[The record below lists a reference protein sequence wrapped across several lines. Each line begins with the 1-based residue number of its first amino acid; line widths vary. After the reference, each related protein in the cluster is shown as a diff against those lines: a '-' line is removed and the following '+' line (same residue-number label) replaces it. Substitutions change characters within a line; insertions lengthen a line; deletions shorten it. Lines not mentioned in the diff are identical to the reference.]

1 MPRLGPPPDR
11 TPFLDRTNLVT
22 WPWIKWAQQVFLEI
36 IGKSDIPLIPLA
48 DEGSGGS
55 EPSSLAQTLAAA
67 ATFAD
72 TSAKIGQIVSSGEDT
87 SPSTVFPFF
96 VPDEIDHRWIA
107 DTHANR
113 ALYDARAYPAG
124 SLYYETDR
132 FVLYVATNSA
142 GGRVWQ
148 YAAGQFYTAS
158 TPATVSSA
166 TPALGVPDA
175 GLLMQW
181 STYSRV
187 YRWSG
192 TAWERA
198 PGEDPG
204 NGTTRMFGDFSG
216 APGTGWALCDGSVV
230 TVTNNDGTTGSFTTP
245 NFSGY
250 YAKAAAAY
258 TGTQI
263 AATVPTGT
271 VTSTFAGAPMAN
283 HTHNMPISLDTGT
296 PQIYISDSYGTGSPT
311 ITAKA
316 LIAAT
321 ANTTA
326 GLAPLEVSDA
336 SAGTPAGL
344 VASGFTGTTAG
355 EPAHIDILKY
365 VRL

>member
-1 MPRLGPPPDR
+1 MRGFSPPPDR
-11 TPFLDRTNLVT
+11 TPFLSRANLVT
-22 WPWIKWAQQVFLEI
+22 WPWIKWLQQVFLEI
-36 IGKSDIPLIPLA
+36 EGKSDIPLIPFA

-55 EPSSLAQTLAAA
+55 DSTSAAQALAAA
-67 ATFAD
+67 ATVSDQGASFDQMASFD
-72 TSAKIGQIVSSGEDT
+72 DGQ

-148 YAAGQFYTAS
+148 YASGQFYTAS
-158 TPATVSSA
+158 TPATVSA
-166 TPALGVPDA
+166 AAPALGVPDA
-175 GLLMQW
+175 GFLMQW

-204 NGTTRMFGDFSG
+204 NGTTRMFADFSG
-216 APGTGWALCDGSVV
+216 NPGTGWAVCDGSNV

-263 AATVPTGT
+263 AATVPTGA

-344 VASGFTGTTAG
+344 VASSFTGSTAG